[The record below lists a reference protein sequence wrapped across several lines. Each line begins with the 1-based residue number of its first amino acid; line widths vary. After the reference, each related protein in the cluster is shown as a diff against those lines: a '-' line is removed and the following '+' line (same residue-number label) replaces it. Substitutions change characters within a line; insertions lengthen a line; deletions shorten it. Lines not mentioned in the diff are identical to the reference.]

1 MNTLLTTVTAFLLIF
16 VTGSNTFPTSAQL
29 PSIPSLPNN
38 DGANPPEGGQP
49 APSSTLN
56 PTLPPNTPTPTIE
69 ITSIQDGQKV
79 PAGELTIEGISS
91 DDEERNCQ
99 VYADVN
105 DITPLQNATASGD
118 SGKENDFSKW
128 SFTYTQDYQ
137 LIKEGSNELT
147 AKISCYPTGNPAPIS
162 EWHTVNVTGVA
173 AGVPAATQGTTTEEP
188 TSSNGITSNEEPDSG
203 ASEDE
208 DEDDQGTSLFG

>member
-1 MNTLLTTVTAFLLIF
+1 MNMLLTTLTAFLLIF
-16 VTGSNTFPTSAQL
+16 VIVSNTFPIGAQL

-38 DGANPPEGGQP
+38 DGAISPGGSQP
-49 APSSTLN
+49 APSSTPN

-69 ITSIQDGQKV
+69 ITSIQDGQQV

-91 DDEERNCQ
+91 DDEEKNCQ
-99 VYADVN
+99 VYADAN

-147 AKISCYPTGNPAPIS
+147 AKISCYSAGNPAPIS

-173 AGVPAATQGTTTEEP
+173 TGIPAATQGTTTEEP

-203 ASEDE
+203 AG
-208 DEDDQGTSLFG
+208 EDDQGTPLFG

>member
-1 MNTLLTTVTAFLLIF
+1 MNRLLTTVTAFLLIF
-16 VTGSNTFPTSAQL
+16 VTASNTFPSNAQL

-38 DGANPPEGGQP
+38 DGANLPEGGQP
-49 APSSTLN
+49 APSSTHN

-69 ITSIQDGQKV
+69 ITSIHDGQQV

-91 DDEERNCQ
+91 DDEETDCQ

-105 DITPLQNATASGD
+105 DITPLQKATASGD

-128 SFTYTQDYQ
+128 PFTYTQDYQ

-147 AKISCYPTGNPAPIS
+147 AKISCSPSGNPTPIS

-173 AGVPAATQGTTTEEP
+173 TGVPTATQGTITEEP
-188 TSSNGITSNEEPDSG
+188 TASNGITSNEEPDSG
-203 ASEDE
+203 ASED
-208 DEDDQGTSLFG
+208 DDVDDQGTSLFG

>member
-1 MNTLLTTVTAFLLIF
+1 MNMLLTTLTAFLLIF
-16 VTGSNTFPTSAQL
+16 VIVSNTFPIGAQL

-38 DGANPPEGGQP
+38 DGAISPGGSQP
-49 APSSTLN
+49 APSSTPN
-56 PTLPPNTPTPTIE
+56 PTLTPNTPTPTIE
-69 ITSIQDGQKV
+69 ITSIQDGQQV

-91 DDEERNCQ
+91 DDEEKNCH
-99 VYADVN
+99 VYADAN

-147 AKISCYPTGNPAPIS
+147 AKISCYSAGNPAPIS

-173 AGVPAATQGTTTEEP
+173 TGIPAATQGTTTEEP

-203 ASEDE
+203 AG
-208 DEDDQGTSLFG
+208 EDDQGTPLFG